1 MMKRSIKRFIL
12 LAMFVMPLAMMAQV
26 KIATVDVQAIFDLMP
41 ETKAANE
48 AINKLSQQ
56 YKAEYELMQ
65 QEFNSKYASYQSIA
79 GDDDIPVTIRDRRVR
94 EIQDS
99 NRDIEAFLEKTQTA
113 LMEKKKE
120 LEKPIYDKI
129 NAAIKQVGDAGGYT
143 YIFDVS
149 KTPLAYVG
157 SGAIDLTAS
166 VKKVLGI

>member
-1 MMKRSIKRFIL
+1 MKRNIKRFIL
-12 LAMFVMPLAMMAQV
+12 LAVLMVPLAMMAQV
-26 KIATVDVQAIFDLMP
+26 KIATVDVQAIFELMP

-48 AINKLSQQ
+48 ALDKLSHQ
-56 YKAEYELMQ
+56 YKTEFELMQ

-79 GDDDIPVTIRDRRVR
+79 GDDDIPATIRDRRVR

-99 NRDIEAFLEKTQTA
+99 NREIEAFLDKSQSA
-113 LMEKKKE
+113 LLEKKKE

-143 YIFDVS
+143 YILDVS